1 MENNH
6 ERWSKDFAST
16 PRPSGSRRRGPAMKP
31 LLTIEEAAALLGIKT
46 QTLYLWVSQRRV
58 PCRKIGRL
66 VRFTETDLEEFI
78 EKQKQHPVGSEN
90 GALSTRW

>member
-1 MENNH
+1 M
-6 ERWSKDFAST
+6 
-16 PRPSGSRRRGPAMKP
+16 RGEWRYPAVKP
-31 LLTIEEAAALLGIKT
+31 LLTIEEAAGLLGVKP

-58 PCRKIGRL
+58 PFRKIGRL

-78 EKQKQHPVGSEN
+78 EKQKQPPLSSEN